1 MCELLRGYQEWEC
14 PPPTWFVRSC
24 LGPYLDDAVHVRDEP
39 VDADL
44 EQHDQRATHILAHLR
59 VIVHRQGKQVLWRRS
74 TRVSSVGRS
83 RLLAPQPTHSHWGST
98 PTSMKVS
105 MLSISAWA
113 RSMMNWFTQAMAWD
127 LWG

>member
-1 MCELLRGYQEWEC
+1 M
-14 PPPTWFVRSC
+14 PTAHR

-59 VIVHRQGKQVLWRRS
+59 VIVHRQGKQMLRRRG
-74 TRVSSVGRS
+74 TRVCSVGRN
-83 RLLAPQPTHSHWGST
+83 RRPGPQPTHSQWGGT

-105 MLSISAWA
+105 MLSIRAWA
-113 RSMMNWFTQAMAWD
+113 RSMMNWFTQAIAWD
-127 LWG
+127 L